1 MSKISTTGLRVRSVA
16 QCCSEEI
23 ADALTQCFQGY
34 LFPFRMTPERYE
46 ARFRTENLDP
56 FASRLYF
63 QDESPAGIVMIA
75 RRGWTSRLAAMAIAP
90 SFRGRGLG
98 QQLMRIAIREA
109 KDRRDTAMLLEVFEQ
124 NPAAVALYTKLGFR
138 PTRRLIGYDGKLE
151 PKSGGVLVEI
161 DPFLVARLI
170 AQEGEPDLPWM
181 LMPETLAGITRPAQ
195 AFHLDQAA
203 YAVIANPDSV
213 KIAIVALLVRRMNRR
228 QGLGSRMLASLAARF
243 ADRSLTI
250 PALVP
255 EDLAGNFLRKLGWR
269 KQPLNQFEMRLE
281 LG

>member
-1 MSKISTTGLRVRSVA
+1 MSRISPSDLTVRSVA

-23 ADALTQCFQGY
+23 ADALTHCFQGY

-63 QDESPAGIVMIA
+63 RNDSPAGIVMIA

-98 QQLMRIAIREA
+98 QHLMRIAIREA
-109 KDRRDTAMLLEVFEQ
+109 KDRGDRSMLLEVFEQ
-124 NPAAVALYTKLGFR
+124 NPAAVALYKKLGFR
-138 PTRRLIGYDGKLE
+138 PIRRLIGYDWKPNL
-151 PKSGGVLVEI
+151 KSSGALVEM

-195 AFHLDQAA
+195 AFRLNEVA
-203 YAVIANPDSV
+203 YAIIANPDSE

-228 QGLGSRMLASLAARF
+228 QGWGSRMLGSLAARF
-243 ADRSLTI
+243 AERSLTI

-255 EDLAGNFLRKLGWR
+255 ENLGKDFLHKLGWQ
-269 KQPLNQFEMRLE
+269 KQPLNQFEMKLE
-281 LG
+281 F